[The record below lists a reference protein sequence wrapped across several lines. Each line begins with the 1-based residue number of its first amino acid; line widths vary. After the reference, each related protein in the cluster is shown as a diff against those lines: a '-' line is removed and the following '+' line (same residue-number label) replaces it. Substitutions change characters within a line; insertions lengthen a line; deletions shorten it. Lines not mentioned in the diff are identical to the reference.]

1 MKGTKNMSNISI
13 TVNAEFIKL
22 ARSLRNAQKE
32 AKFSQRFQRRAAS
45 LEQMFDAK
53 LELLEKQ
60 VAIVEQANVTAQV
73 TNQLL

>member
-1 MKGTKNMSNISI
+1 MSTSI
-13 TVNAEFIKL
+13 TVDAEFIKL

-53 LELLEKQ
+53 LDLLEKQ
-60 VAIVEQANVTAQV
+60 VAQVEQAKSAAQPA
-73 TNQLL
+73 NRLL